1 MKESVE
7 AELDRLRDAAREQS
21 ARRIITLRRE
31 GTRYVRVGDQTFSGL
46 WPEFFP
52 FLDHYLQA
60 VFGDQW
66 CREEQGKPLAERHP
80 AMQWRD
86 SVMRYLSDRIPPG
99 GGLVPMTGAASAYFC
114 LAYNLFLLATNAE
127 VCAWLLTRLK
137 LARSFHGA
145 YYETLVAAWFI
156 LADFDLTLEDET
168 DRTESHCEF
177 SAISRHSGKAY
188 SVEAKSRAPG
198 KSHLA
203 IRNQLYKALR
213 KTAQHERVV
222 MIDVN
227 VPNGRPPEQELSEL
241 MSSIRRAEPTLTV
254 DRQPAPPAIVLVTN
268 TPFHHELDEVGTVCT
283 VFSEGFKIPEF
294 GMDARFP
301 TLIDAFK
308 AFREYK
314 DIYRLRAAIEEY
326 EIPNYFEPAASPP
339 MGRTADY
346 RIWRIGTIAPLAEFN
361 GERAVLIRA
370 AVSPTEKV
378 AFFRL
383 RHMDTGVVIALK
395 VKMSDEDLEVYGR
408 VRHWAYFGGWN
419 IDSPTVLFSWC
430 YDMIASAPRERLLLM
445 IGPNGDP
452 GESDEVL
459 RLTYCEVFVRQT
471 MGMNTVPVTGSV
483 DASELSS

>member
-1 MKESVE
+1 MSFWAVSWVWASDITADCGAKRASPASLECRCCILPRHGCRRTRRPGMPAQAGRASSQPIHCGPRRPAATSRAMKESVE

-283 VFSEGFKIPEF
+283 VFSEGFKI
-294 GMDARFP
+294 
-301 TLIDAFK
+301 
-308 AFREYK
+308 
-314 DIYRLRAAIEEY
+314 
-326 EIPNYFEPAASPP
+326 
-339 MGRTADY
+339 
-346 RIWRIGTIAPLAEFN
+346 
-361 GERAVLIRA
+361 
-370 AVSPTEKV
+370 
-378 AFFRL
+378 
-383 RHMDTGVVIALK
+383 
-395 VKMSDEDLEVYGR
+395 
-408 VRHWAYFGGWN
+408 
-419 IDSPTVLFSWC
+419 
-430 YDMIASAPRERLLLM
+430 
-445 IGPNGDP
+445 
-452 GESDEVL
+452 
-459 RLTYCEVFVRQT
+459 
-471 MGMNTVPVTGSV
+471 
-483 DASELSS
+483 